1 MESSFIPVFLST
13 DNNYAAAA
21 YIALYS
27 LLCNYGG
34 GEGIRVY
41 VLTPDDF
48 AAENQSMLRSLSGSF
63 PFADVRII
71 PMGSSYA
78 SVKINT
84 AYIST
89 ATMYRLLIP
98 RLVKELGDADIEK
111 CIYLDSDLVV
121 EEDISELFHIDME
134 DCCIAGVRERA
145 ISDKKMEE
153 LQIPS
158 LDQYVNAGVLLM
170 NLKEIE
176 HCGLAKSLED
186 AGYRD
191 DFRHND
197 QDAVNRVFYGKTK
210 LLPLRFNAINQYLND
225 EAENVQ
231 AYGSAAIQE
240 AKENPLIIHYLL
252 KRKPWSYK
260 RVPMED
266 AWWKYVKMQDRDT
279 LRLYIRPFL
288 KDHRL
293 PLPIR
298 VKETVLNA
306 SKILGVYPLLCKTVR
321 AVKKRIKNPPDR
333 TSP

>member
-1 MESSFIPVFLST
+1 MENSFIPVFLST

-34 GEGIRVY
+34 GGEIRAY

-48 AAENQSMLRSLSGSF
+48 AAKNQSMLRSLTGSF

-98 RLVKELGDADIEK
+98 RLVKELGDADIDK

-121 EEDISELFHIDME
+121 EGDISELFHIDME

-153 LQIPS
+153 LQIPA

-176 HCGLAKSLED
+176 RCGLAESLED

-191 DFRHND
+191 DFRAAQRADPADAND
-197 QDAVNRVFYGKTK
+197 SFEKNRPY
-210 LLPLRFNAINQYLND
+210 N
-225 EAENVQ
+225 
-231 AYGSAAIQE
+231 
-240 AKENPLIIHYLL
+240 
-252 KRKPWSYK
+252 
-260 RVPMED
+260 
-266 AWWKYVKMQDRDT
+266 
-279 LRLYIRPFL
+279 
-288 KDHRL
+288 
-293 PLPIR
+293 
-298 VKETVLNA
+298 
-306 SKILGVYPLLCKTVR
+306 
-321 AVKKRIKNPPDR
+321 
-333 TSP
+333 TSQKSMSGYFR